1 MKLPFPDWCL
11 VTPIKVYAEEPGE
24 DGVTETLIFDG
35 KCNFS
40 EKSMTTLNEQRQVV
54 ELTGKVLLKG
64 DIYPEKLIRGYVVI
78 DGIKRT
84 IYRSRKLRNPDGSIY
99 STELDL
105 M

>member
-11 VTPIKVYAEEPGE
+11 VTPIKVYAEISGE
-24 DGVTETLIFDG
+24 DGVTEEEIFDG

-40 EKSMTTLNEQRQVV
+40 EKSRTTLNEQKQVV
-54 ELTGKVLLKG
+54 ELSGKVLLKG
-64 DIYPEKLIRGYVVI
+64 DIYPDKLIKGYVEL
-78 DGIKRT
+78 GSLKKT
-84 IYRSRKLRNPDGSIY
+84 IYRSRKLRNPDGSIF